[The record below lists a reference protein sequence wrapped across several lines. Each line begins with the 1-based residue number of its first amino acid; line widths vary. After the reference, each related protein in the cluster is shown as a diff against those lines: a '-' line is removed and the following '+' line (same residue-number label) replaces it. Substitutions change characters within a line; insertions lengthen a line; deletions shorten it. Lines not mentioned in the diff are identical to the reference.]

1 MKTLNLQRIHEICE
15 ILSQRQS
22 ELEDDDKYVYLLGTR
37 SNYTS
42 MTFKDFLNYY
52 SFRIDDGEIV
62 VFNDDAVNW
71 EDYTK
76 NDFSSFPLFL
86 TSFGAKDLNE
96 WIDDKIK
103 AELREQEIQK
113 IEKKKNLELQIE
125 RLQTELNNL

>member
-22 ELEDDDKYVYLLGTR
+22 ELENDDKYVYLLGTR

-42 MTFKDFLNYY
+42 MTFKGFLNYY

-62 VFNDDAVNW
+62 VFNQDAIPY
-71 EDYTK
+71 EEYTN

-86 TSFGAKDLNE
+86 ISFGAKELDE
-96 WIDDKIK
+96 WVDNKIK
-103 AELREQEIQK
+103 KELKQQEIQK
-113 IEKKKNLELQIE
+113 IEKKKSLELQIE
-125 RLQTELNNL
+125 RLQTQLNNL